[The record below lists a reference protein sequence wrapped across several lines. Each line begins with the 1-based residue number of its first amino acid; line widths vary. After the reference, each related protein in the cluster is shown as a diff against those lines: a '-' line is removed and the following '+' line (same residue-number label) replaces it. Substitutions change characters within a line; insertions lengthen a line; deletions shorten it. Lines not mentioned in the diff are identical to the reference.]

1 MTVTTVRP
9 PQPRLVYPRPPLV
22 CDHAQLFVEARYA
35 DDEPY
40 AEGQDDEDDDLGD

>member
-1 MTVTTVRP
+1 MTVTTVRLPKP
-9 PQPRLVYPRPPLV
+9 PIDYPRPPLV

-40 AEGQDDEDDDLGD
+40 GGDQDDEDDELRE